1 MRLCTHYGT
10 GNTLIIALGGY
21 RQDMRAFEPLIEK
34 TREEFQWLLV
44 HLPYIS
50 PESDSVTVY
59 KPQELLHIIFTELQQ
74 YQFKN
79 LYLLGFSIGGRIAQH
94 LFLHAP
100 EKFDKLIL
108 INADGLKPHFLQWIT
123 QRKWISEKFLFWCI
137 DRKIWYSLI
146 KTFQKTGF
154 IPYRKAMFYIKHIQ
168 NTRRRKI
175 LIQIWKRYAVYQS
188 NLKALAKYRNKV
200 FLIWG
205 KHDEVLPVKIA
216 EKTVRKYNFGLEI
229 IEATH
234 NIIEER
240 YEWIAKKVKSI

>member
-1 MRLCTHYGT
+1 MHLCTHHGT

-34 TREEFQWLLV
+34 TQEEFQWLLV

-59 KPQELLHIIFTELQQ
+59 KPDELLHIIFTQLQQ

-94 LFLHAP
+94 LFLRAP

-108 INADGLKPHFLQWIT
+108 INADGLKTHFLQWIT

-137 DRKIWYSLI
+137 DHKIWYSLI

-154 IPYRKAMFYIKHIQ
+154 IPYRKAMFYMKHIQ

-175 LIQIWKRYAVYQS
+175 LIQIWKKYASFKPHVKQ
-188 NLKALAKYRNKV
+188 LAKYKHKIL
-200 FLIWG
+200 LIWG

-216 EKTVRKYNFGLEI
+216 QKISTKHGFILEI
-229 IEATH
+229 IDGNH
-234 NIIEER
+234 NMIEEN
-240 YEWIAKKVKSI
+240 YEHIAKKVKSI